1 MKFIDIIKEE
11 ARPIT
16 EKERIRARKIYKGL
30 KTGIYRPYEDLN
42 RLKYILP
49 EFEDH
54 QIYNLS
60 NEGRVMMFTDFNK
73 IKMFIVSEEDVD
85 IPIRKTGG
93 QDMDTGVIRS
103 ILEKI
108 KSKFLNYGIVMVIK
122 AL

>member
-16 EKERIRARKIYKGL
+16 EKERIRARKVYKGL

-85 IPIRKTGG
+85 IPIRKTGS
-93 QDMDTGVIRS
+93 QDMDSGVIRN
-103 ILEKI
+103 IIEKI
-108 KSKFLNYGIVMVIK
+108 KSKFLKYGIVMVIK